1 MPNQRN
7 TSVDFVKVPLTSF
20 SLYQVRWLQ
29 VHLSLNYF
37 YTIELEALHLLS
49 QLSNKS
55 VWMQ

>member
-49 QLSNKS
+49 QLSCK
-55 VWMQ
+55 